1 MLVRVDFMDLGDT
14 LSVLSGTLRGFP
26 AVHVGIRYGDHYLT
40 VPRGETSSWR
50 PADLAE
56 RVVRKYVRS
65 SFTIDPPPHDPKL
78 VSLLGEGHV
87 VSSTTWMVATE
98 LLYMAN
104 DMGLFPCRPRRSTCS
119 RVVATVLSSMG
130 IPVEGDSPPYLW
142 GQLHLLSKTTDYGI
156 TQHDAIQGSWIPLPK
171 DHGRL
176 QP

>member
-50 PADLAE
+50 PANLAE
-56 RVVRKYVRS
+56 RVIQKYVRE

-87 VSSTTWMVATE
+87 VSSPSWMFVSELMLLAGYHPKRTTCVGVVSTILCA
-98 LLYMAN
+98 
-104 DMGLFPCRPRRSTCS
+104 MGLPLRCDS
-119 RVVATVLSSMG
+119 
-130 IPVEGDSPPYLW
+130 PVE
-142 GQLHLLSKTTDYGI
+142 LHRLL
-156 TQHDAIQGSWIPLPK
+156 QEL
-171 DHGRL
+171 
-176 QP
+176 